1 MKAYNHLYTSLAFFE
16 EYLDSIQLNRNGK
29 SLVRIHSSMHTA
41 AEMQQ
46 LATDMER
53 LLPNAV
59 IIGCSTS
66 KVICEGDIVSD
77 ACLVSITEIEE
88 SELRIGMF
96 SCQEQTGEDKSGEA
110 LYKEVS
116 EALIEDGEGLMLV
129 FFPLSYYKTAK
140 FVWHMNNRYPT
151 LKMIGGVAYIAEGV
165 HQEAESRA
173 YVLAGTKVSSTDMA
187 AVVISGSSLSVYENA
202 ICGVESVGKSY
213 EVTGVH
219 EHYLDEIEGGDAAVW
234 YESLLGGA
242 EELKKDPLLAGIF
255 PLVREDFSQVAYN
268 LVYEPFEILPKPWKM
283 EKRNRLN
290 FFTELSVGMKFSL
303 GYFDPQKIVSQ
314 LSEVYQDLREEPV
327 EALFAYDC
335 LSRGWM
341 LHDCAKWEVSQ
352 FFTTNMSGA
361 MLSGEIIHMGGQN
374 TYANSTFVVAGISE
388 NPEARLVLKSK
399 SLKNTSVLQHN
410 NVQMI
415 NYLLKMGNKQL
426 NRQLS
431 EQQEKMKQA
440 MFYCPEL
447 GLDNQTQYLFDCE
460 TINLDKIAIFTL
472 KNERIMRLFMG
483 NSMFLDEL
491 KGLYADVRKR
501 FFEKRLHFY
510 SYGECS
516 LLIAAESY
524 MEDKAFISCMKEVF
538 DYLNGVSYKDFVFSY
553 EGAVVLREREPLQ
566 KAEAALQYGI
576 KNKISFVLYG
586 EMPKEVLSVK
596 EEMHML
602 QTLREALVEDRVVPY
617 FQAIHDNRTGKVGM
631 YEALLR
637 IQDAQG
643 NIYQPDRCLPV
654 AKDYNLYESMSIIM
668 IRKVMEMFLDRDIAV
683 TVNLNVQDIYDRDML
698 RMIFHYLKEAK
709 NPENFIFEL
718 VESEEIRDYQFIK
731 QFADSVHE
739 YGARIA
745 IDDFGSGF
753 SNMLHIIRI
762 DADILKIDGEIIKEI
777 CCDKNCREFVELIND
792 WCTRQGKEVVG
803 EYVENEAIQKVM
815 EEIGIA
821 YSQGFYFARPQPW
834 KEEI

>member
-1 MKAYNHLYTSLAFFE
+1 MKSYNHLYQSLAFLE
-16 EYLDSIQLNRNGK
+16 EYLDGIQLDRNTK
-29 SLVRIHSSMHTA
+29 CLVRIHSSVHTA
-41 AEMQQ
+41 AEM
-46 LATDMER
+46 ER
-53 LLPNAV
+53 LSADVGQLLPNAV

-66 KVICEGDIVSD
+66 KVICEGDIVAN
-77 ACLVSITEIEE
+77 ACLISITETEK
-88 SELRIGMF
+88 SELRLGMF
-96 SCQEQTGEDKSGEA
+96 KCQDAEGKDKSGEA
-110 LYKEVS
+110 LCKEVS
-116 EALIEDGEGLMLV
+116 EALLESGEGLMLV

-140 FVWHMNNRYPT
+140 FVWHMGNRYPA
-151 LKMIGGVAYIAEGV
+151 LKMIGGVAYTEEGA
-165 HQEAESRA
+165 HQNAGERA
-173 YVLAGTKVSSTDMA
+173 YVLAGTKTSSTDMA
-187 AVVISGSSLSVYENA
+187 AVVISGSSLFTYENA

-213 EVTGVH
+213 EVTKVH
-219 EHYLDEIEGGDAAVW
+219 EHYMDEMEGEDAAVW
-234 YESLLGGA
+234 YERLLGA

-268 LVYEPFEILPKPWKM
+268 LVYEPFEILPQPWRS

-290 FFTELSVGMKFSL
+290 FFTELSAGMKFSL

-314 LSEVYQDLREEPV
+314 LSEVYEDLKNEPV

-361 MLSGEIIHMGGQN
+361 MLSGEIIHMGGKN
-374 TYANSTFVVAGISE
+374 TYANSTFVIAGISE
-388 NPEARLVLKSK
+388 NPAARLLLKSK
-399 SLKNTSVLQHN
+399 SLSNVSTLQHN

-426 NRQLS
+426 NRQLN

-440 MFYCPEL
+440 MFYCAEL

-460 TINLDKIAIFTL
+460 RLNLDKIAIFTL

-483 NSMFLDEL
+483 NGMFLDEL
-491 KGLYADVRKR
+491 KGLYEDVGKR
-501 FFEKRLHFY
+501 FFGRRLHFY
-510 SYGECS
+510 SYGDCS
-516 LLIAAESY
+516 LLIAAESFVGD
-524 MEDKAFISCMKEVF
+524 EAFIACMKEVF

-553 EGAVVLREREPLQ
+553 EGAVVIREREALQ

-576 KNKISFVLYG
+576 KNKIQFILYS
-586 EMPKEVLSVK
+586 EMPGEVLSVK

-602 QTLREALVEDRVVPY
+602 QTLREALVQDRVVPY

-637 IQDAQG
+637 IKDAQG
-643 NIYQPDRCLPV
+643 NIYQPGRCLPV

-668 IRKVMEMFLDRDIAV
+668 IRKVMEMFLDKDIAV

-698 RMIFHYLKEAK
+698 RMIFHYLKKAK
-709 NPENFIFEL
+709 HPENFIFEL

-834 KEEI
+834 GIAE

>member
-16 EYLDSIQLNRNGK
+16 EYLDSIQLDKDGK
-29 SLVRIHSSMHTA
+29 SLVRIHSSIHTA
-41 AEMQQ
+41 EEMQK
-46 LATDMER
+46 LAEDIKR

-66 KVICEGDIVSD
+66 KVICEGDVVSD
-77 ACLVSITEIEE
+77 ACLVSITEVEN
-88 SELRIGMF
+88 SELRLGMF
-96 SCQEQTGEDKSGEA
+96 SCKDSSGADRPGESLCREVADA
-110 LYKEVS
+110 LLK
-116 EALIEDGEGLMLV
+116 DGEGLMLV
-129 FFPLSYYKTAK
+129 FFPVSYYRTAK
-140 FVWHMNNRYPT
+140 FVWHMNNRYPA
-151 LKMIGGVAYIAEGV
+151 LKMIGGVAYVEAGVQETEG
-165 HQEAESRA
+165 RA
-173 YVLAGTKVSSTDMA
+173 YVLAGTQVSSTDMA
-187 AVVISGSSLSVYENA
+187 AVVISGSALSVYENA
-202 ICGVESVGKSY
+202 ICGVESIGRNY
-213 EVTGVH
+213 EVTKVH
-219 EHYLDEIEGGDAAVW
+219 EHYLDEMEGEDAAGW
-234 YESLLGGA
+234 YENLLGV

-255 PLVREDFSQVAYN
+255 PLVREDFSQIAYN
-268 LVYEPFEILPKPWKM
+268 LIYEPYEILPEPWKS
-283 EKRNRLN
+283 EKRSRLN
-290 FFTELSVGMKFSL
+290 FFTELAPGMKLSL
-303 GYFDPQKIVSQ
+303 SYFDPQKIVSQ
-314 LSEVYQDLREEPV
+314 LGEVYKDLREKPV
-327 EALFAYDC
+327 ETLFAYEC
-335 LSRGWM
+335 LSRTWI

-361 MLSGEIIHMGGQN
+361 MLSGEVINIGGKN
-374 TYANSTFVVAGISE
+374 TYANSTFVVAGLSE
-388 NPEARLVLKSK
+388 NPDARLVLKSK
-399 SLKNTSVLQHN
+399 SLRNTSALQHN

-426 NRQLS
+426 NKQLS
-431 EQQEKMKQA
+431 DQQEKMKQA
-440 MFYCPEL
+440 MFYCSEL

-460 TINLDKIAIFTL
+460 SINLDKIAIFTL

-483 NSMFLDEL
+483 NSMFMDEL
-491 KGLYADVRKR
+491 KGLYEDVGKR
-501 FFEKRLHFY
+501 FFGKKLHFY
-510 SYGECS
+510 SYGDCS
-516 LLIAAESY
+516 LLIAAESH
-524 MEDKAFISCMKEVF
+524 MGDEAFISCMKEVF

-553 EGAVVLREREPLQ
+553 QGAVVLREREPLQ

-576 KNKISFVLYG
+576 KNKISFVLYS
-586 EMPKEVLSVK
+586 EMPGEVLSVK

-602 QTLREALVEDRVVPY
+602 QTLREALVQDRVVPY

-643 NIYQPDRCLPV
+643 NIYQPGRCLPV

-668 IRKVMEMFLDRDIAV
+668 IKKVMEMFLDKDIAV

-709 NPENFIFEL
+709 HPENFIFEL

>member
-1 MKAYNHLYTSLAFFE
+1 MKSYNHLYQSLAFFE
-16 EYLDSIQLNRNGK
+16 EYLDGIQLDRNTK
-29 SLVRIHSSMHTA
+29 CLVRIHSSVHTA
-41 AEMQQ
+41 VE
-46 LATDMER
+46 MER
-53 LLPNAV
+53 LSADVGQLLPNAV

-66 KVICEGDIVSD
+66 KVICEGDIFAN
-77 ACLVSITEIEE
+77 ACLISITETAK
-88 SELRIGMF
+88 SGLRLGMF
-96 SCQEQTGEDKSGEA
+96 GCQDAEGKDKSGEA
-110 LYKEVS
+110 LCKEVS
-116 EALIEDGEGLMLV
+116 EALLESGEGLMLV

-140 FVWHMNNRYPT
+140 FVWHMGNRYPA
-151 LKMIGGVAYIAEGV
+151 LKMIGGVAYTEEGS
-165 HQEAESRA
+165 HQNAGERA
-173 YVLAGTKVSSTDMA
+173 YVLAGTKASSTDMA
-187 AVVISGSSLSVYENA
+187 AVVISGSSLFTYENA

-213 EVTGVH
+213 EVTK
-219 EHYLDEIEGGDAAVW
+219 
-234 YESLLGGA
+234 
-242 EELKKDPLLAGIF
+242 ELKKDPLLAGIF

-268 LVYEPFEILPKPWKM
+268 LVYEPFEILPQPWKS

-290 FFTELSVGMKFSL
+290 FFTELSAGMKFSL

-314 LSEVYQDLREEPV
+314 LSEVYEDLKNEPV

-335 LSRGWM
+335 LSRAWM

-361 MLSGEIIHMGGQN
+361 MLSGEIIHMGGKN
-374 TYANSTFVVAGISE
+374 TYANSTFVIAGISE
-388 NPEARLVLKSK
+388 NPEARLLLKSK
-399 SLKNTSVLQHN
+399 SLSNASTLQHN

-426 NRQLS
+426 NRQLN

-440 MFYCPEL
+440 MFYCAEL

-460 TINLDKIAIFTL
+460 RLNLDKIAIFTL

-483 NSMFLDEL
+483 NGMFLEEL
-491 KGLYADVRKR
+491 KGLYEDVGKR
-501 FFEKRLHFY
+501 FFGRRLHFY
-510 SYGECS
+510 SYGDCS
-516 LLIAAESY
+516 LLIAAESFVGD
-524 MEDKAFISCMKEVF
+524 EAFISCMKEVF

-553 EGAVVLREREPLQ
+553 EGAVVIREREALQ

-576 KNKISFVLYG
+576 KNKIQFILYS
-586 EMPKEVLSVK
+586 EMPGEVLSVK

-602 QTLREALVEDRVVPY
+602 QTLREALVQDRVVPY

-637 IQDAQG
+637 IKDAQG
-643 NIYQPDRCLPV
+643 NIYQPGRCLPV

-668 IRKVMEMFLDRDIAV
+668 IRKVMEMFLDKDIAV

-709 NPENFIFEL
+709 HPENFIFEL

-834 KEEI
+834 GIEG

>member
-1 MKAYNHLYTSLAFFE
+1 MKSYNHLYQSLAFFE
-16 EYLDSIQLNRNGK
+16 EYLDGIQLDRNTK
-29 SLVRIHSSMHTA
+29 CLVRIHSSVHTA
-41 AEMQQ
+41 VE
-46 LATDMER
+46 MER
-53 LLPNAV
+53 LSADVGQLLPNAV

-66 KVICEGDIVSD
+66 KVICEGDIFAN
-77 ACLVSITEIEE
+77 ACLISITETAK
-88 SELRIGMF
+88 SGLRLGMF
-96 SCQEQTGEDKSGEA
+96 GCQDAEGKDKSGEA
-110 LYKEVS
+110 LCKEVS
-116 EALIEDGEGLMLV
+116 EALLESGEGLMLV

-140 FVWHMNNRYPT
+140 FVWHMGNRYPA
-151 LKMIGGVAYIAEGV
+151 LKMIGGVAYTEEGS
-165 HQEAESRA
+165 HQNAGERA
-173 YVLAGTKVSSTDMA
+173 YVLAGTKASSTDMA
-187 AVVISGSSLSVYENA
+187 AVVISGSSLFTYENA

-213 EVTGVH
+213 EVTKVH
-219 EHYLDEIEGGDAAVW
+219 EHYMDEIEGEDAAVW
-234 YESLLGGA
+234 YERMLGA

-268 LVYEPFEILPKPWKM
+268 LVYEPFEILPQPWKS

-290 FFTELSVGMKFSL
+290 FFTELSAGMKFSL

-314 LSEVYQDLREEPV
+314 LSEVYEDLKNEPV

-335 LSRGWM
+335 LSRAWM

-361 MLSGEIIHMGGQN
+361 MLSGEIIHMGGKN
-374 TYANSTFVVAGISE
+374 TYANSTFVIAGISE
-388 NPEARLVLKSK
+388 NPEARLLLKSK
-399 SLKNTSVLQHN
+399 SLSNASTLQHN

-426 NRQLS
+426 NRQLN

-440 MFYCPEL
+440 MFYCERL
-447 GLDNQTQYLFDCE
+447 
-460 TINLDKIAIFTL
+460 NLDKIAIFTL

-483 NSMFLDEL
+483 NGMFLEEL
-491 KGLYADVRKR
+491 KGLYEDVGKR
-501 FFEKRLHFY
+501 FFGRRLHFY
-510 SYGECS
+510 SYGDCS
-516 LLIAAESY
+516 LLIAAESFVGD
-524 MEDKAFISCMKEVF
+524 EAFISCMKEVF

-553 EGAVVLREREPLQ
+553 EGAVVIREREALQ

-576 KNKISFVLYG
+576 KNKIQFILYS
-586 EMPKEVLSVK
+586 EMPGEVLSVK

-602 QTLREALVEDRVVPY
+602 QTLREALVQDRVVPY

-637 IQDAQG
+637 IKDAQG
-643 NIYQPDRCLPV
+643 NIYQPGRCLPV

-668 IRKVMEMFLDRDIAV
+668 IRKVMEMFLDKDIAV

-709 NPENFIFEL
+709 HPENFIFEL

-834 KEEI
+834 GIEG